1 MIYYIVI
8 SLSQRKPLTVWAFQS
23 NIKLMESIPHKHC
36 PVLVVDDDEGLL
48 LSIKATLV
56 SSGLPEPALVSDS
69 RRVWDLV
76 GEYDFQLILL
86 DLMMPHLSGM
96 EVLQKVKEQ
105 SPSVECV
112 IVSALDDVTSAVKA
126 MSLGASDYLVKPLN
140 SDKLVALVNRTLE
153 KHTVQHELQRLGSKK
168 VFSNLKNPEAFADII
183 AEDEAMALI
192 FHQVEAVA
200 GTDYSVVIGGES
212 GTGKEMLA
220 RVIHKLSNRSNAPF
234 YAVNMA
240 SFSKTIFEDEFFGH
254 AKGAYTD
261 AASDKMGFFEAAY
274 GGTLFLDEITE
285 LEPSLQGKLLRVIEE
300 RELYRLGST
309 EIRNV
314 DVRII
319 AATNRDINEE
329 IVRGAFRADLYYRI
343 NMYNIKV
350 PPLRE
355 RQKDILP
362 IARHFL
368 KIHAEINNKKIHS
381 LSPELEQ
388 RLLQYSYPGNV
399 RELENIIAAAVL
411 QEKGQTISLAST
423 LNLLPYEGPERRR
436 HVELLTLEE
445 LEKRHI
451 EKVLEISGGNRLKA
465 ARILGVNVS
474 TVYRK
479 IEKYNLGQC

>member
-1 MIYYIVI
+1 
-8 SLSQRKPLTVWAFQS
+8 
-23 NIKLMESIPHKHC
+23 MESIPHKYS

-69 RRVWDLV
+69 RRVMDLV
-76 GEYDFQLILL
+76 RKYDFQLVLL
-86 DLMMPHLSGM
+86 DLLMPNLGGM
-96 EVLQKVKEQ
+96 EVLREIKEQ
-105 SPSVECV
+105 SPNVECV
-112 IVSALDDVTSAVKA
+112 IVSAIDDVTSAVKA

-140 SDKLVALVNRTLE
+140 SDKLIALVNRTLE
-153 KHTVQHELQRLGSKK
+153 KHTVQHELERLGSKK
-168 VFSNLKNPEAFADII
+168 VFSSLKNPEAFADIV
-183 AEDEAMALI
+183 AEDETMALI

-200 GTDYSVVIGGES
+200 GTDYSVVISGES

-261 AASDKMGFFEAAY
+261 AGSDKMGFFEAAH

-285 LEPSLQGKLLRVIEE
+285 LDPSLQGKLLRVIEE

-309 EIRNV
+309 EVRNV

-329 IVRGAFRADLYYRI
+329 IVRGGFRADLYYRI

-350 PPLRE
+350 PPLRD

-368 KIHAEINNKKIHS
+368 KIHAEINNKKIRS
-381 LSPELEQ
+381 LSPELEK
-388 RLLQYSYPGNV
+388 RLIQYSYPGNV

-411 QEKGQTISLAST
+411 QEKGEKISLAST

-451 EKVLEISGGNRLKA
+451 EKVLEIAGGNRLKA
-465 ARILGVNVS
+465 AKILGVNVS

-479 IEKYNLGQC
+479 IEKYNLGP

>member
-1 MIYYIVI
+1 
-8 SLSQRKPLTVWAFQS
+8 LTVRPFQS
-23 NIKLMESIPHKHC
+23 NIKLMESIPSKQS

-56 SSGLPEPALVSDS
+56 SSGLAEPALVSDS
-69 RRVWDLV
+69 RRVMDLV
-76 GEYDFQLILL
+76 HEYEFQLILL

-96 EVLQKVKEQ
+96 EVLRKIKQQ
-105 SPSVECV
+105 SPNVECV
-112 IVSALDDVTSAVKA
+112 IVSAIDDVTSAVKA

-153 KHTVQHELQRLGSKK
+153 KHNVQNELQRLGTKK

-200 GTDYSVVIGGES
+200 GTDYSVVISGES

-220 RVIHKLSNRSNAPF
+220 RVIHKLSHRSNAAF

-261 AASDKMGFFEAAY
+261 AASDKMGFFEAAH

-285 LEPSLQGKLLRVIEE
+285 LDPSLQGKLLRVIEE
-300 RELYRLGST
+300 RELYRMGST
-309 EIRNV
+309 EVRNV

-368 KIHAEINNKKIHS
+368 KIHADINNKKIRS

-388 RLLQYSYPGNV
+388 RLMQYSYPGNV

-411 QEKGQTISLAST
+411 QEKGKTISLAST
-423 LNLLPYEGPERRR
+423 LNLLPYEGPERRK
-436 HVELLTLEE
+436 HVELLTLAE

-451 EKVLEISGGNRLKA
+451 EKVLEIAGGNRFKA
-465 ARILGVNVS
+465 AKILGVNVS

-479 IEKYNLGQC
+479 IEKYNLGHL

>member
-1 MIYYIVI
+1 
-8 SLSQRKPLTVWAFQS
+8 
-23 NIKLMESIPHKHC
+23 MESIPDKHT
-36 PVLVVDDDEGLL
+36 PVLVVDDDDGLL

-69 RRVWDLV
+69 RKVMALMRDHP
-76 GEYDFQLILL
+76 FQLVIL
-86 DLMMPHLSGM
+86 DLMMPHLNGI
-96 EVLQKVKEQ
+96 EVLEKIKGAYPD
-105 SPSVECV
+105 SECV
-112 IVSALDDVTSAVKA
+112 VVSANDEVATAVEA

-140 SDKLVALVNRTLE
+140 SEKLIALVNRSLE
-153 KHTVQHELQRLGSKK
+153 KFSVQDELARFGRKK
-168 VFSNLKNPEAFADII
+168 VFSELKNPQAFADMV
-183 AEDEAMALI
+183 AEDESMALV

-200 GTDYSVVIGGES
+200 GTDYSVVINGES

-220 RVIHKLSNRSNAPF
+220 RVIHRLSNRSKAPF

-261 AASDKMGFFEAAY
+261 ASSDRRGFFEAAH

-285 LEPSLQGKLLRVIEE
+285 LDPSLQAKLLRVIEE
-300 RELYRLGST
+300 REFYRLGST

-329 IVRGAFRADLYYRI
+329 IIKNRFRADLFYRI
-343 NMYNIKV
+343 NMYNIKI

-355 RQKDILP
+355 RKDDILP
-362 IARHFL
+362 LAGHFL
-368 KIHAEINNKKIHS
+368 NIHARSNHKKITG
-381 LSPELEQ
+381 LAPDLAE
-388 RLLQYSYPGNV
+388 RLLQSSFLGNV
-399 RELENIIAAAVL
+399 RELENIIAGAVL
-411 QEKGQTISLAST
+411 LERGKTLTLASAR
-423 LNLLPYEGPERRR
+423 NLLPYNGPERRKN
-436 HVELLTLEE
+436 VELLTLDE

-451 EKVLEISGGNRLKA
+451 KRVLDVTGGNRPKA
-465 ARILGVNVS
+465 AEILGINVS

-479 IEKYNLGQC
+479 LEKYNLTDNY

>member
-1 MIYYIVI
+1 M
-8 SLSQRKPLTVWAFQS
+8 KM
-23 NIKLMESIPHKHC
+23 MESIPFKHT

-69 RRVWDLV
+69 RRVMDLV
-76 GEYDFQLILL
+76 SEYDFQLVLL
-86 DLMMPHLSGM
+86 DLMMPHLTGM
-96 EVLQKVKEQ
+96 EVLQKIKAR
-105 SPSVECV
+105 SPNVACV
-112 IVSALDDVTSAVKA
+112 IVSAIDDVESAVQA

-140 SDKLVALVNRTLE
+140 SEKLIALVNRTLE
-153 KHTVQHELQRLGSKK
+153 AHTLKHDLEQFGSKK
-168 VFSNLKNPEAFADII
+168 VFSNLRDPGAFTDIV

-200 GTDYSVVIGGES
+200 GTDYSVVISGES

-220 RVIHKLSNRSNAPF
+220 RVIHKLSNRSRAPF

-254 AKGAYTD
+254 TKGAYTD
-261 AASDKMGFFEAAY
+261 AANEKIGFFEAAS

-285 LEPSLQGKLLRVIEE
+285 LDPSLQGKLLRVIEE

-329 IVRGAFRADLYYRI
+329 ILQGGFRSDLYYRI

-355 RQKDILP
+355 RRKDILP

-368 KIHAEINNKKIHS
+368 HNHASANDKKINT
-381 LSPELEQ
+381 LEPELEE
-388 RLLQYSYPGNV
+388 RLMQYSYPGNV

-411 QEKGQTISLAST
+411 QEKGKTLTLAAT
-423 LNLLPYEGPERRR
+423 LNLLPYEGPERRKN
-436 HVELLTLEE
+436 VELLTLEE
-445 LEKRHI
+445 IEKRHI
-451 EKVLEISGGNRLKA
+451 EKVLEITGGNRPKA
-465 ARILGVNVS
+465 AKILGVNVS

-479 IEKYNLGQC
+479 IEKYGLGH

>member
-1 MIYYIVI
+1 
-8 SLSQRKPLTVWAFQS
+8 
-23 NIKLMESIPHKHC
+23 
-36 PVLVVDDDEGLL
+36 VL
-48 LSIKATLV
+48 
-56 SSGLPEPALVSDS
+56 
-69 RRVWDLV
+69 DLV
-76 GEYDFQLILL
+76 REHNFQLILL
-86 DLMMPHLSGM
+86 DLMMPHFTGM
-96 EVLQKVKEQ
+96 EVLRRIKNE
-105 SPSVECV
+105 SLNVECV
-112 IVSALDDVTSAVKA
+112 IVSAIDDVSSAVQA

-153 KHTVQHELQRLGSKK
+153 KYSVQHELEQFGSKK
-168 VFSNLKNPEAFADII
+168 VFSNLKNPAAFADIV
-183 AEDEAMALI
+183 AEDEAMALV

-200 GTDYSVVIGGES
+200 GTDYSVVISGES

-220 RVIHKLSNRSNAPF
+220 RVIHKLSNRANAPF

-254 AKGAYTD
+254 SKGAYTD
-261 AASDKMGFFEAAY
+261 AASDKIGFFEAAH

-285 LEPSLQGKLLRVIEE
+285 LDPSLQGKLLRVIEE

-314 DVRII
+314 NVRII
-319 AATNRDINEE
+319 AASNRDINEQ
-329 IVRGAFRADLYYRI
+329 ILKGAFRSDLYYRI

-362 IARHFL
+362 IAHYFL
-368 KIHAEINNKKIHS
+368 KTHARANGKNIGS
-381 LSPELEQ
+381 LAPDLEQ
-388 RLLQYSYPGNV
+388 RLMRYSFPGNV

-411 QEKGQTISLAST
+411 QEKSKTLTLAST
-423 LNLLPYEGPERRR
+423 INLLPYEGPERRK

-451 EKVLEISGGNRLKA
+451 QKVLDVTGGNRPRA

-479 IEKYNLGQC
+479 IEKYNLDRSNEEEI

>member
-1 MIYYIVI
+1 
-8 SLSQRKPLTVWAFQS
+8 
-23 NIKLMESIPHKHC
+23 MESIPDKHT
-36 PVLVVDDDEGLL
+36 PVLVVDDDDGLL

-69 RRVWDLV
+69 RKVMALMRDHS
-76 GEYDFQLILL
+76 FQLVIL
-86 DLMMPHLSGM
+86 DLMMPHLTGI
-96 EVLQKVKEQ
+96 EVLEKIKGAYPD
-105 SPSVECV
+105 SECV
-112 IVSALDDVTSAVKA
+112 VVSANDEVATAVEA

-140 SDKLVALVNRTLE
+140 SEKLIALVNRSLE
-153 KHTVQHELQRLGSKK
+153 KYSVQDELARFGRKK
-168 VFSNLKNPEAFADII
+168 VFAELKNPQAFADMV
-183 AEDEAMALI
+183 AEDESMALI

-200 GTDYSVVIGGES
+200 GTDYSVVINGES

-220 RVIHKLSNRSNAPF
+220 RVIHRLSNRSKAPF

-261 AASDKMGFFEAAY
+261 ASSDRRGFFEAAH

-285 LEPSLQGKLLRVIEE
+285 LDPSLQAKLLRVIEE
-300 RELYRLGST
+300 REFYRLGST

-329 IVRGAFRADLYYRI
+329 IIKNRFRADLFYRI
-343 NMYNIKV
+343 NMYNIKI

-355 RQKDILP
+355 RKDDILP
-362 IARHFL
+362 LAGHFL
-368 KIHAEINNKKIHS
+368 NIHTRSNHKKITG
-381 LSPELEQ
+381 LAPDLAEK
-388 RLLQYSYPGNV
+388 LLQSSFLGNV
-399 RELENIIAAAVL
+399 RELENIIAGAVL
-411 QEKGQTISLAST
+411 LERGKTLTLASAR
-423 LNLLPYEGPERRR
+423 NLLPYNGPERRKN
-436 HVELLTLEE
+436 VELLTLDE

-451 EKVLEISGGNRLKA
+451 KRVLDVTGGNRPKA
-465 ARILGVNVS
+465 AEILGINVS

-479 IEKYNLGQC
+479 LEKYNLTENY

>member
-1 MIYYIVI
+1 
-8 SLSQRKPLTVWAFQS
+8 
-23 NIKLMESIPHKHC
+23 MESIPQNDS

-69 RRVWDLV
+69 RRVMDLV
-76 GEYDFQLILL
+76 HKHDFQLILL
-86 DLMMPHLSGM
+86 DLMMPQLTGM
-96 EVLQKVKEQ
+96 EVLQTIKAE
-105 SPSVECV
+105 SPDVDCV
-112 IVSALDDVTSAVKA
+112 IVSAIDDVSSAVQA

-140 SDKLVALVNRTLE
+140 SDKLIALVNRTLE
-153 KHTVQHELQRLGSKK
+153 KVNVQHELAQFGRKK
-168 VFSNLKNPEAFADII
+168 VFSNLKNPEAFKDMV
-183 AEDEAMALI
+183 AEDEAMALL

-200 GTDYSVVIGGES
+200 GTDYSVVINGES

-220 RVIHKLSNRSNAPF
+220 RVIHNLSHRSDAPF

-254 AKGAYTD
+254 TKGAYTD
-261 AASDKMGFFEAAY
+261 AGNDKIGFFEAADS
-274 GGTLFLDEITE
+274 GTLFLDEITE
-285 LEPSLQGKLLRVIEE
+285 LDPSLQGKLLRVIEE

-319 AATNRDINEE
+319 AATNKDINEE
-329 IVRGAFRADLYYRI
+329 ILKGVFRADLYYRI
-343 NMYNIKV
+343 NMYNINV

-355 RQKDILP
+355 RKKDILP
-362 IARHFL
+362 IASHFL
-368 KIHAEINNKKIHS
+368 KTHAQANNKDILS
-381 LSPELEQ
+381 LSPDLEQ
-388 RLLQYSYPGNV
+388 RLMQYSFPGNV

-411 QEKGQTISLAST
+411 LEKTNTLTLAAT
-423 LNLLPYEGPERRR
+423 LNLLPYEGPERRKN
-436 HVELLTLEE
+436 VELLTLEE

-451 EKVLEISGGNRLKA
+451 EKVLSITGGNRPKA
-465 ARILGVNVS
+465 AKILGVNVS

-479 IEKYNLGQC
+479 IEKYNLERRGDNKL

>member
-1 MIYYIVI
+1 
-8 SLSQRKPLTVWAFQS
+8 
-23 NIKLMESIPHKHC
+23 MESIPEKHT
-36 PVLVVDDDEGLL
+36 PVLVVDDDDGLL

-69 RRVWDLV
+69 RKVMSLMRDHP
-76 GEYDFQLILL
+76 FQLVIL
-86 DLMMPHLSGM
+86 DLMMPHLNGI
-96 EVLQKVKEQ
+96 EVLEKIKGAYPD
-105 SPSVECV
+105 SECV
-112 IVSALDDVTSAVKA
+112 VVSANDEVATAVEA

-140 SDKLVALVNRTLE
+140 SEKLIALVNRSLE
-153 KHTVQHELQRLGSKK
+153 KFSVQDELARFGRKK
-168 VFSNLKNPEAFADII
+168 VFSELKNPQAFADMV
-183 AEDEAMALI
+183 AEDESMALV

-200 GTDYSVVIGGES
+200 GTDYSVVINGES

-220 RVIHKLSNRSNAPF
+220 RVIHRLSNRSKAPF

-261 AASDKMGFFEAAY
+261 ASSDRRGFFEAAH

-285 LEPSLQGKLLRVIEE
+285 LDPSLQAKLLRVIEE
-300 RELYRLGST
+300 REFYRLGST

-329 IVRGAFRADLYYRI
+329 IIKNRFRADLFYRI
-343 NMYNIKV
+343 NMYNIKI

-355 RQKDILP
+355 RKDDILP
-362 IARHFL
+362 LAGHFL
-368 KIHAEINNKKIHS
+368 KIHARSNHKKITG
-381 LSPELEQ
+381 LAPDLAE
-388 RLLQYSYPGNV
+388 RLLQSSFLGNV
-399 RELENIIAAAVL
+399 RELENIIAGAVL
-411 QEKGQTISLAST
+411 LERGKTLTLASAR
-423 LNLLPYEGPERRR
+423 NLLPYNGPERRKN
-436 HVELLTLEE
+436 VELLTLDE

-451 EKVLEISGGNRLKA
+451 KRVLDVTGGNRPKA
-465 ARILGVNVS
+465 AEILGINVS

-479 IEKYNLGQC
+479 LEKYNLTDNY

>member
-1 MIYYIVI
+1 M
-8 SLSQRKPLTVWAFQS
+8 TVRAFQS
-23 NIKLMESIPHKHC
+23 NIKMMESIPPKQS

-56 SSGLPEPALVSDS
+56 SAGLPEPALVSDS
-69 RRVWDLV
+69 RRVMDLV
-76 GEYDFQLILL
+76 SEHDFQLILL

-96 EVLQKVKEQ
+96 DVLRKIKEQ
-105 SPSVECV
+105 SVNVECV
-112 IVSALDDVTSAVKA
+112 IVSAIDDVTSAVKA

-153 KHTVQHELQRLGSKK
+153 KHTVQNELQRLGSKK

-200 GTDYSVVIGGES
+200 GTDYSVVISGES

-220 RVIHKLSNRSNAPF
+220 RVIHKLSRRANAPF

-261 AASDKMGFFEAAY
+261 AASDKMGFFEAAH

-285 LEPSLQGKLLRVIEE
+285 LDPSLQGKLLRVIEE

-314 DVRII
+314 NVRII

-368 KIHAEINNKKIHS
+368 KIHAEINNKTIRS
-381 LSPELEQ
+381 LSPELEH
-388 RLLQYSYPGNV
+388 RLMQYSYPGNV

-411 QEKGQTISLAST
+411 QEKGKTISLAST
-423 LNLLPYEGPERRR
+423 LNLLPYEGPERRK

-451 EKVLEISGGNRLKA
+451 EKVMEIAGGNRLKA
-465 ARILGVNVS
+465 AKILGVNVS

-479 IEKYNLGQC
+479 IEKYNLGHL

>member
-1 MIYYIVI
+1 
-8 SLSQRKPLTVWAFQS
+8 
-23 NIKLMESIPHKHC
+23 MESIPQKKS

-69 RRVWDLV
+69 QRVMDLV
-76 GEYDFQLILL
+76 REYDFQLILL
-86 DLMMPHLSGM
+86 DLMMPYLTGM
-96 EVLQKVKEQ
+96 EVLQTIKAEA
-105 SPSVECV
+105 PDIDCV
-112 IVSALDDVTSAVKA
+112 IVSAIDDVASAVQA

-140 SDKLVALVNRTLE
+140 SDKLIALVNRTLE
-153 KHTVQHELQRLGSKK
+153 KVNVQNDLAQFGSKK
-168 VFSNLKNPEAFADII
+168 VFSNLKNPAVFANIV
-183 AEDEAMALI
+183 AEDEAMALV

-200 GTDYSVVIGGES
+200 GTDYSVVIHGES

-220 RVIHKLSNRSNAPF
+220 RVIHKLSNRADAPF

-261 AASDKMGFFEAAY
+261 AGNEKMGFFEAANS
-274 GGTLFLDEITE
+274 GTLFLDEITE
-285 LEPSLQGKLLRVIEE
+285 LDPSLQGKLLRVIEE

-319 AATNRDINEE
+319 AATNKDINEE
-329 IVRGAFRADLYYRI
+329 ILKGKFRADLYYRI
-343 NMYNIKV
+343 NMYNINV
-350 PPLRE
+350 PPLRD
-355 RQKDILP
+355 RKKDILP

-368 KIHAEINNKKIHS
+368 KTHALANDKDIRS
-381 LSPELEQ
+381 LSPDLEQ
-388 RLLQYSYPGNV
+388 RLMQYSFPGNV

-411 QEKGQTISLAST
+411 LEKSNILTMAAT
-423 LNLLPYEGPERRR
+423 LNLLPYEGPERRKT
-436 HVELLTLEE
+436 VELLTLEE

-451 EKVLEISGGNRLKA
+451 EKVLRITGGNRPKA
-465 ARILGVNVS
+465 AKILGVNVS

-479 IEKYNLGQC
+479 IEKYNLERRGDIEF